1 MKFRPQKPSVLDH
14 TPESL
19 GEDLR
24 AHGFPAFRTKQVL
37 DWVFKKGVAEFPRM
51 TNLPDD
57 LRRWLAGRFGG
68 NPVEPVFWKQSGDE
82 THKLLARLEDGSY
95 IETVLIEAPMVGVGR
110 ESSRSTV
117 CVSSQVGCAYG
128 CRFCAS
134 GLAGWKRNL
143 TRGEILGQFLR
154 VGERRAGMP
163 GKTVRNDHVP
173 FDNIVFMGMG
183 EPLANFDALVGALE
197 SLHSDWGF
205 RFGARRITVST
216 SGLVPEIRGLA
227 DLGIPIR
234 LAVSLHG
241 ATDEVRGRIMP
252 VNRKYPLAEL
262 TEAIRYFRA
271 RHNRMVTLEFIL
283 IEDVNDS
290 LDQAR
295 RLADLAKDLHAHV
308 NCIPYNTVEGLPWK
322 RPNLKRQEKFARILA
337 GAGVSVTLRREKG
350 HDIDAACGQ
359 LRLRREGGENAVSG
373 GRAPSGR
380 VASAPAWGGPC
391 GGAEPRGHSGQG

>member
-1 MKFRPQKPSVLDH
+1 MKFLPQKPSILDLG
-14 TPESL
+14 PESL
-19 GEDLR
+19 GKALEND
-24 AHGFPAFRTKQVL
+24 AVPPFRIGQIL
-37 DWVFKKGVAEFPRM
+37 DWVFKKGVAEFAEM
-51 TNLPDD
+51 TNLPGD
-57 LRRWLAGRFGG
+57 LRRLLSDRFTG

-128 CRFCAS
+128 CKFCAS

-154 VGERRAGMP
+154 VGDRRAEAA

-183 EPLANFDALVGALE
+183 EPLANFDAVAGAVE

-205 RFGARRITVST
+205 RFGARRITIST
-216 SGLVPEIRGLA
+216 SGLVPEIRHLA
-227 DLGIPIR
+227 DLGVPIR

-241 ATDEVRGRIMP
+241 ASDEVRSRIMP

-262 TEAIRYFRA
+262 TEAIRYFRS

-290 LDQAR
+290 VEQAR
-295 RLADLAKDLHAHV
+295 LLAALAKDLHAHV

-322 RPNLKRQEKFARILA
+322 RPNPRRREKFAKIL
-337 GAGVSVTLRREKG
+337 GSAGVSVTLRREKG

-359 LRLRREGGENAVSG
+359 LRLRRE
-373 GRAPSGR
+373 
-380 VASAPAWGGPC
+380 SAETPEDPAALPG
-391 GGAEPRGHSGQG
+391 

>member
-1 MKFRPQKPSVLDH
+1 MKFLPQKPSILDLDE
-14 TPESL
+14 ESL
-19 GEDLR
+19 GKALGSDQV
-24 AHGFPAFRTKQVL
+24 PPFRVRQIL
-37 DWVFKKGVAEFPRM
+37 DWVFKKGVADFGEM
-51 TNLPDD
+51 TNLPGD
-57 LRRWLAGRFGG
+57 LRRLLSGRFAG

-82 THKLLARLEDGSY
+82 THKLLARLEDGAY
-95 IETVLIEAPMVGVGR
+95 IETVLIEAPMVGVGQ
-110 ESSRSTV
+110 ENSRSTV

-128 CRFCAS
+128 CKFCAS

-154 VGERRAGMP
+154 VGDRRAEVP

-183 EPLANFDALVGALE
+183 EPLANFDAVAGALE
-197 SLHSDWGF
+197 SLHSEWGF

-216 SGLVPEIRGLA
+216 SGLVPEIRRLA

-241 ATDEVRGRIMP
+241 ATDEVRSRIMP
-252 VNRKYPLAEL
+252 VNRKYPLSEL
-262 TEAIRYFRA
+262 TEAIRYFRS

-290 LDQAR
+290 VEQAR
-295 RLADLAKDLHAHV
+295 RLTVLAKDLHAHV

-322 RPNLKRQEKFARILA
+322 RPNLRRQEKFAKILA
-337 GAGVSVTLRREKG
+337 DGGVSVTLRREKG

-359 LRLRREGGENAVSG
+359 LRLRRE
-373 GRAPSGR
+373 
-380 VASAPAWGGPC
+380 
-391 GGAEPRGHSGQG
+391 SGQNPEGVAVPD